1 MKRVRQCAPV
11 KLEAKS
17 SKLEANE
24 KDRRANADLSPV
36 SSIVLI

>member
-1 MKRVRQCAPV
+1 MADG
-11 KLEAKS
+11 S
-17 SKLEANE
+17 DNE